1 MVDGGVTRAHPA
13 PMLLILSFR
22 WLTVGWT
29 ALIALLSDQ
38 VLEDRVVPAVLMLA
52 IMLGWTAWLTM
63 AAVRRSD
70 QVLAFDL
77 LFAILALF
85 VSGWTGPQG
94 QLLTDHPTFA
104 GAYPMA
110 AVAAWATVR
119 GVRGGVFAGV
129 LLALCLPVGYYLNG
143 VSVFTIGF
151 LDALS
156 LLGGAL
162 AYVVLGAAVGLAT
175 SQFERVSLRLAE
187 GRAVVAG
194 LRERERLAAHIH
206 DDVLQRLGGIRKL
219 GGDLADRG
227 DVSRAEL
234 RALMD
239 DVGRQEA
246 SLRRLV
252 LDERQDTPAGQ
263 RSLVEAV
270 AEVADGY
277 RQWPVRLAD
286 SGHIPVPAEVAA
298 EVAAAVNE
306 LLGNVVK
313 HARAEHVWISVLD
326 DGSGITVDVR
336 DDGVGF
342 DYDES
347 ALAASGRLG
356 LAVSVRAR
364 LERLGGSVTI
374 RSRPGRGTDVRLE
387 LRSSGP

>member
-1 MVDGGVTRAHPA
+1 MADDGVTRAHPA
-13 PMLLILSFR
+13 PMLLVLSFR
-22 WLTVGWT
+22 WLAVGWS
-29 ALIALLSDQ
+29 ALIALLSSQ
-38 VLEDRVVPAVLMLA
+38 VLEDRVLPAVLMLA
-52 IMLGWTAWLTM
+52 AMLGWTAWLTT
-63 AAVRRSD
+63 AAVRRAE
-70 QVLAFDL
+70 QVLAIDL
-77 LFAILALF
+77 LLAIMVLF
-85 VSGWTGPQG
+85 VSGWVGPRG

-119 GVRGGVFAGV
+119 GVRGGVFAGIA
-129 LLALCLPVGYYLNG
+129 LALCLPVGYYLNG
-143 VSVFTIGF
+143 VTVFTVGF
-151 LDALS
+151 LDSFS

-162 AYVVLGAAVGLAT
+162 AYVVLGGAVGIAT
-175 SQFERVSLRLAE
+175 AQFERVSLRLAE

-194 LRERERLAAHIH
+194 LRERERIAAHIH
-206 DDVLQRLGGIRKL
+206 DDVLQRLGQIRKL

-227 DVSRAEL
+227 GVTRAEL
-234 RALMD
+234 RGLMA

-252 LDERQDTPAGQ
+252 LAEQDSTPAGA

-270 AEVADGY
+270 AEVVDGY
-277 RQWPVRLAD
+277 RQWPIRLVD
-286 SGHIPVPAEVAA
+286 SGHISVPADVAT

-313 HARAEHVWISVLD
+313 HASAEHVWISVLD
-326 DGSGITVDVR
+326 DGAVITVDVR
-336 DDGVGF
+336 DDGAGF

-347 ALAASGRLG
+347 ELAASGRLG

-374 RSRPGRGTDVRLE
+374 RSRPGRGTEVRLE
-387 LRSSGP
+387 LRSGP

>member
-1 MVDGGVTRAHPA
+1 MADGGVTRAHPA
-13 PMLLILSFR
+13 PMLLILVFR

-29 ALIALLSDQ
+29 AVVALLSDQ
-38 VLEDRVVPAVLMLA
+38 VLEERAWLAVLTLAAMLA
-52 IMLGWTAWLTM
+52 WTAWLTVGHVERT
-63 AAVRRSD
+63 AP
-70 QVLAFDL
+70 VLIVD
-77 LFAILALF
+77 LALAITVLL
-85 VSGWTGPQG
+85 VSGAVGPQG

-110 AVAAWATVR
+110 SVAACAAVYGAR
-119 GVRGGVFAGV
+119 VGMLAG
-129 LLALCLPVGYYLNG
+129 LAIALCLPLGYALNSA
-143 VSVFTIGF
+143 SV
-151 LDALS
+151 LDAGYLDQ
-156 LLGGAL
+156 LGLIGGAL
-162 AYVVLGAAVGLAT
+162 AYVVLGAAVGIAT
-175 SQFERVSLRLAE
+175 GQFERVSLRLAE

-194 LRERERLAAHIH
+194 LRERERIAAHIH
-206 DDVLQRLGGIRKL
+206 DDVLQRLGAIRKH
-219 GGDLADRG
+219 GGDIADRG
-227 DVSRAEL
+227 GVTASEL
-234 RALMD
+234 HALMA

-252 LDERQDTPAGQ
+252 LAERRETPVGT

-277 RQWPVRLAD
+277 HQWPVRLAD

-326 DGSGITVDVR
+326 DGAAVTVDVR

-347 ALAASGRLG
+347 TLAASGRLG

-374 RSRPGRGTDVRLE
+374 RSRPGRGTEVRLE

>member
-85 VSGWTGPQG
+85 VSDWTGPRG

-206 DDVLQRLGGIRKL
+206 DDVLQRLGGIRKR

-234 RALMD
+234 RGLMD

-252 LDERQDTPAGQ
+252 LDERQDTPDGQ
-263 RSLVEAV
+263 RSLVEAIG
-270 AEVADGY
+270 EVADGY
-277 RQWPVRLAD
+277 RQWPVRLAF
-286 SGHIPVPAEVAA
+286 SGHIPVSAEVAT

-306 LLGNVVK
+306 LLGHVVK

-326 DGSGITVDVR
+326 DGAVVTVDVR

-347 ALAASGRLG
+347 TLAASGRLG

-374 RSRPGRGTDVRLE
+374 RSRPGRGTEVRLE

>member
-77 LFAILALF
+77 LFAVLALF
-85 VSGWTGPQG
+85 VSGWTGPRG
-94 QLLTDHPTFA
+94 QLITDHPTFA

-194 LRERERLAAHIH
+194 LRERERLAARIH
-206 DDVLQRLGGIRKL
+206 DDVLQRLGGIRKR

-234 RALMD
+234 RGLMD

-263 RSLVEAV
+263 RSLVEAI

-286 SGHIPVPAEVAA
+286 SGHIPVSAEVAA

-326 DGSGITVDVR
+326 DGAVVTVDVR

-347 ALAASGRLG
+347 TLAASGRLG

-374 RSRPGRGTDVRLE
+374 RSRPGRGTEVRLE